1 MTESFDVHVFAGR
14 DGHTKA
20 AVTLS
25 DGTRTRPV
33 HVTPGTLRALLALAR
48 RASEPEWIPRPRIG
62 RWPTVARLIERD
74 GYVSQETFCREM
86 GGTTPMA
93 GWYLA
98 RMVRLGKLVRV
109 GRCMYEIAKKSEAA
123 E

>member
-1 MTESFDVHVFAGR
+1 MLISE
-14 DGHTKA
+14 
-20 AVTLS
+20 
-25 DGTRTRPV
+25 PY
-33 HVTPGTLRALLALAR
+33 RALCAEMHRRRLAYGSSGKRFA
-48 RASEPEWIPRPRIG
+48 
-62 RWPTVARLIERD
+62 PTVARLIERD